1 MKQGLH
7 QEGNSFLLVTRV
19 KIKPSSMV
27 IARKGGKRSAKSKQ
41 KDYLQAHLHKV
52 EKHGSL
58 QNSQGEKYIVHV
70 LLHSQMHVLKELENH
85 LEKD

>member
-7 QEGNSFLLVTRV
+7 QEGKYVLLVTRV

-41 KDYLQAHLHKV
+41 RIFTGTSPQSGKARLFA
-52 EKHGSL
+52 E
-58 QNSQGEKYIVHV
+58 
-70 LLHSQMHVLKELENH
+70 
-85 LEKD
+85 